1 MLDLH
6 ENRTEDGKRHA
17 KLALEMSKRYHS
29 PNHCFLLSKLKY
41 VESALARREGNYEK
55 AKNLLDDSVEVR
67 GRMKYCVHLFMPTN
81 ANTDRLTD

>member
-17 KLALEMSKRYHS
+17 EQALEISQRYHS
-29 PNHCFLLSKLKY
+29 PNHCYLLSKLKY

-55 AKNLLDDSVEVR
+55 AKELLDDSVEVR
-67 GRMKYCVHLFMPTN
+67 GSGKGVALDITS
-81 ANTDRLTD
+81 